1 MITKIFVSLPVKDL
15 KKSTELYQAIGFR
28 LNPQFSDANGS
39 CLVISEDIFVMLVTH
54 AKFQEFTT
62 KSICDAKVSV
72 QAGLTLSCESR
83 AEVDETV
90 RKAVAAGATTP
101 SEPKDYGFMYDY
113 GFDDLDGHNWGLI
126 YMDESAAQK

>member
-1 MITKIFVSLPVKDL
+1 MISKIFVSLPVKDL
-15 KKSTELYQAIGFR
+15 KKSTEFYQAVGFR
-28 LNPQFSDANGS
+28 FNPQFSDENGS
-39 CLVISEDIFVMLVTH
+39 CLVISEHIYVMLLTH

-62 KSICDAKVSV
+62 KSICDAKASV
-72 QAGLTLSCESR
+72 QTGLTLSCDSR

-126 YMDESAAQK
+126 HMDESAAQK